1 MRSIE
6 KEPTQY
12 QPNFSEG
19 WRGGGGRDFSPKFQK
34 GIKKINVGGT

>member
-19 WRGGGGRDFSPKFQK
+19 WRGGGRDFSPKFQK
-34 GIKKINVGGT
+34 GIKKINVVGT